1 VHYGLQNRETHSRS
15 RTCRTAVELL
25 LLKKCYA
32 SVTLVHYEARSGFS
46 IHLNKLLFECHLSSL
61 NGGDT
66 FICENKVFVCL
77 FSDSVVKR
85 AI

>member
-1 VHYGLQNRETHSRS
+1 
-15 RTCRTAVELL
+15 
-25 LLKKCYA
+25 
-32 SVTLVHYEARSGFS
+32 VTLVHYEARSGFS